1 MKIISWNV
9 AGIRARIKQNYLDFL
24 INSDIDIICFQE
36 TKATPNQVIIPE
48 ILNKEFPFKYWNSNL
63 GTTQK
68 LGFSGTAIWS
78 KIQPIKQLETPE
90 FDTEG
95 RITTIEFDNFY
106 LLTVYT
112 PNSQDILSPRFLY
125 RTEFWDP
132 KFTEYIKFLSSQKNL
147 IICGDLNVCHKEID
161 IYDPIKYKNKIPSFF
176 DLEREGLSKIL
187 NDNFIDCLRIFN
199 NDENLYT
206 YWNQRVPSMRK
217 TNRGYRLDY
226 FLINSTFRDFIKN
239 CNIHPDILGSDHCPI
254 SITLNF

>member
-48 ILNKEFPFKYWNSNL
+48 NLNNEFPFKYWNSNL

-78 KIQPIKQLETPE
+78 KIRPIKQLETPE

-112 PNSQDILSPRFLY
+112 PNSQDIESPRFLY
-125 RTEFWDP
+125 RTQFWDP
-132 KFTEYIKFLSSQKNL
+132 KFTEYIKFLSTQKNL
-147 IICGDLNVCHKEID
+147 IICGDLNVCHNEID
-161 IYDPIKYKNKIPSFF
+161 IYDPVKFKNKIPSFF
-176 DLEREGLSKIL
+176 DLERQGLSTIL
-187 NDNFIDCLRIFN
+187 NHNFIDCLRIFN
-199 NDENLYT
+199 NNENLYT

-217 TNRGYRLDY
+217 SNRGYRLDY
-226 FLINSTFRDFIKN
+226 FLINSSFRNCIKD
-239 CNIHPDILGSDHCPI
+239 CNIHPDILGSDHCPT

>member
-1 MKIISWNV
+1 MKIVSWNV
-9 AGIRARIKQNYLDFL
+9 AGIRARIKQNFLDFL

-36 TKATPNQVIIPE
+36 TKATPLQVNIPE
-48 ILNKEFPFKYWNSNL
+48 KLDKEFPYKFWNSNL

-68 LGFSGTAIWS
+68 MGFSGTAIWS
-78 KIQPIKQLETPE
+78 KHEPIKQLEIPH

-112 PNSQDILSPRFLY
+112 PNSQDLDSPRYTY

-132 KFTEYIKFLSSQKNL
+132 NFTLYIENLAKNKNL
-147 IICGDLNVCHKEID
+147 IICGDLNVCHKDID
-161 IYDPIKYKNKIPSFF
+161 IYDPIKFKNKIPSFF
-176 DLEREGLSKIL
+176 DLERQGLSTIL
-187 NDNFIDCLRIFN
+187 NNNFIDCLRIFN
-199 NDENLYT
+199 KNENLYT

-226 FLINSTFRDFIKN
+226 FLINPTFREFIKDSA
-239 CNIHPDILGSDHCPI
+239 IHPEIIGSDHCPI
-254 SITLNF
+254 SVTLNL

>member
-48 ILNKEFPFKYWNSNL
+48 NLNTEFPFKYWNSNL

-78 KIQPIKQLETPE
+78 KIRPIKQLETPE

-112 PNSQDILSPRFLY
+112 PNSQDIESPRFLY
-125 RTEFWDP
+125 RTPVEA
-132 KFTEYIKFLSSQKNL
+132 
-147 IICGDLNVCHKEID
+147 
-161 IYDPIKYKNKIPSFF
+161 
-176 DLEREGLSKIL
+176 
-187 NDNFIDCLRIFN
+187 
-199 NDENLYT
+199 
-206 YWNQRVPSMRK
+206 
-217 TNRGYRLDY
+217 
-226 FLINSTFRDFIKN
+226 FLINLFF
-239 CNIHPDILGSDHCPI
+239 
-254 SITLNF
+254 